1 MDRIWMYAAALLP
14 SIGVLYLFYVI
25 IKSLLEGDRN
35 ERIAMARLD
44 KADQE
49 RAASSDIRKRS
60 PPGRRPRTGTFRPAE
75 LPGYVVC
82 RM

>member
-1 MDRIWMYAAALLP
+1 MDSIWMYAAALLP

-49 RAASSDIRKRS
+49 RAASSGHQEAQ
-60 PPGRRPRTGTFRPAE
+60 PPGPSA
-75 LPGYVVC
+75 
-82 RM
+82 